1 MAYEI
6 EFHIDFYYL
15 DDTVIT
21 KKGVYRFDDEEV
33 GSIEEA
39 FEWFCQDFTDAVE
52 EDLVDCDDIDFENIK
67 ETAMGIDVI
76 TDTTEGVKEEYL

>member
-6 EFHIDFYYL
+6 EFHIDFYRL
-15 DDTVIT
+15 DGTVIT

-39 FEWFCQDFTDAVE
+39 FEWFCQDFADASE
-52 EDLVDCDDIDFENIK
+52 E
-67 ETAMGIDVI
+67 GI
-76 TDTTEGVKEEYL
+76 GGL